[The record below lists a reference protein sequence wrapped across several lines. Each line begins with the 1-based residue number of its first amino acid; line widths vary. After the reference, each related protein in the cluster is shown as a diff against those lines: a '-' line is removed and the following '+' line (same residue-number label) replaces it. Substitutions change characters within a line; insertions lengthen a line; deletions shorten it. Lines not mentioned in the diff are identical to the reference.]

1 MKSLDLI
8 KLTALMEITS
18 GRAET
23 MVGLIDGPV
32 VRDHPD
38 LVGENIRDI
47 PGKTNSQCTQANE
60 AACTHGTFVA
70 GILCG
75 KRDSV
80 APGICPNCTLLVRP
94 IFAERTAGST
104 QMPSA
109 TSEELAAAI
118 APLMAMKLQQSRVV
132 CFVFQ
137 TDIPRS

>member
-70 GILCG
+70 GILSG

-109 TSEELAAAI
+109 TSDWTLDK
-118 APLMAMKLQQSRVV
+118 MKKCSR
-132 CFVFQ
+132 
-137 TDIPRS
+137 TPHANNLSN